1 MCDNIASTFGI
12 PWTILRLRG
21 GGSAFGNGNTYD
33 CRVVS
38 DDVATDGQS
47 LCGRTTLGNLS
58 VVAGDNCPAELDIA
72 STAEVTSQ
80 LSAFCELLG
89 NDVTA
94 RIDFRAS
101 ITKRN
106 GQCSI
111 KAWND
116 HSLSQT
122 LCVARTIQ
130 DYKIIDGNE
139 HSCGLDLS
147 YVTIDEVMTNLEAY
161 CQLVP
166 AGEAVR
172 ISGGASVEKSHGQCQ
187 IKSEDRRTLTGALCG
202 PEFRSLAGVDK
213 SVYEGFGSNYPSY
226 QV

>member
-1 MCDNIASTFGI
+1 MCDNIALTFGI

-21 GGSAFGNGNTYD
+21 GGSAFGNGYTYD

-58 VVAGDNCPAELDIA
+58 VVAGDNCPTGLDIA

-80 LSAFCELLG
+80 LSTFCELLN
-89 NDVTA
+89 NDMTA
-94 RIDFRAS
+94 RIDFHAS

-106 GQCSI
+106 GQCTI
-111 KAWND
+111 NTWND
-116 HSLSQT
+116 HRLSQT

-130 DYKIIDGNE
+130 DYKIISGNE
-139 HSCGLDLS
+139 YSCGLHLS
-147 YVTIDEVMTNLEAY
+147 YVTIDEAMTNLEAY
-161 CQLVP
+161 CRLVP
-166 AGEAVR
+166 AGQAVR
-172 ISGGASVEKSHGQCQ
+172 ISGGASVEKVNGQCQ
-187 IKSEDRRTLTGALCG
+187 IQSEDRRALAGALCG

-226 QV
+226 QG